1 MQEMNISFCDMGLFG
16 DGIEHFWVEDLK
28 GLLEDY
34 PTLENPHKQD
44 FYVLLLI
51 KEAEGE
57 VMVDNHKIR
66 LDKTK
71 AIVIKPH
78 SINQLSINR
87 EAEGKIICFTEEF
100 FSLRYNNN
108 QLNRFTF
115 LNQSGGCFVRIKAK
129 EWEKCELILSLVFN
143 EFKQKKG
150 EYTHLLRSY
159 LNIILF
165 ELERQYPYPS
175 NEKSKSLS
183 RGKIRKFGQLIDKH
197 YKEEKLPSFYAEKL
211 NVSANYLNRL
221 CKQETGLT
229 AGDLIRKRIITEAKR
244 LLIYTDNMVNE
255 IAYSLGFENTSYFVT
270 FFKKYDNHSPEK
282 FRNKYLDNKIS

>member
-1 MQEMNISFCDMGLFG
+1 MQEMDISFCDMGLFG
-16 DGIEHFWVEDLK
+16 DGIDHFWVEDLK

-51 KEAEGE
+51 KKAEGE
-57 VMVDNHKIR
+57 VMVDNQKIR
-66 LDKTK
+66 LDRNK
-71 AIVIKPH
+71 AVVIKPR
-78 SINQLSINR
+78 SINYISINR
-87 EAEGKIICFTEEF
+87 EAEGKIICFTEDF

-108 QLNRFTF
+108 QLCKFTF
-115 LNQSGGCFVRIKAK
+115 LNQSEGCFVRIKQTD
-129 EWEKCELILSLVFN
+129 WEKWELLLLFIYN

-165 ELERQYPYPS
+165 ELDRQCPYTG
-175 NEKSKSLS
+175 NQKKKSAS
-183 RGKIRKFGQLIDKH
+183 RSKIHKFEQLIDKH
-197 YKEEKLPSFYAEKL
+197 YKEQKLPSFYAEKL

-221 CKQETGLT
+221 CKEQTGLT
-229 AGDLIRKRIITEAKR
+229 AGDMIRKRIITEAKR
-244 LLIYTDNMVNE
+244 LLIYTDNRINE
-255 IAYSLGFENTSYFVT
+255 IAYELGFESTSYFVT

-282 FRNKYLDNKIS
+282 FRKKYLD

>member
-1 MQEMNISFCDMGLFG
+1 MQEMDISFCDMGLFG

-28 GLLEDY
+28 GLLEEY
-34 PTLENPHKQD
+34 PNLENPHKQD

-51 KEAEGE
+51 KKAEGE
-57 VMVDNHKIR
+57 VMVDNQKIR

-71 AIVIKPH
+71 AIVIKPR

-87 EAEGKIICFTEEF
+87 EAEGKIICFTEDF

-108 QLNRFTF
+108 QLSRFTF
-115 LNQSGGCFVRIKAK
+115 LNKSGGCFVRIKAAD
-129 EWEKCELILSLVFN
+129 WEKCELLLSLVYN

-165 ELERQYPYPS
+165 ELERQCPYS
-175 NEKSKSLS
+175 GNQKSKSVGRS
-183 RGKIRKFGQLIDKH
+183 KIKNFEQLIDQH
-197 YKEEKLPSFYAEKL
+197 YKKEKLPSFYADKL

-221 CKQETGLT
+221 CKEETGLT

-255 IAYSLGFENTSYFVT
+255 IAYALGFESTSYFVT

-282 FRNKYLDNKIS
+282 FRKKYLS